1 MIKLF
6 FGEFLFLKKI
16 NFIVSQIIS
25 LQGFKFLNRNSNFS
39 WTTNV
44 TLIKS
49 SYLLVEHFVE
59 HEKRTRL
66 FIYIYSYNIYHI
78 ILYTH
83 IYNDIFFAAPPFS
96 AYFLEP
102 FVLSLSRLDLEDTRV
117 AKFHYPILKL
127 VCGRTLYTS
136 ICVSSSTRDNFTAM
150 SNSIVLTTI
159 CFLFCFRVSCC
170 SLCSTT
176 SVNLFRIKIFRLK
189 SL

>member
-1 MIKLF
+1 M
-6 FGEFLFLKKI
+6 
-16 NFIVSQIIS
+16 
-25 LQGFKFLNRNSNFS
+25 
-39 WTTNV
+39 

-59 HEKRTRL
+59 HKKRTRL
-66 FIYIYSYNIYHI
+66 FIYIVYTHIDHILI

-102 FVLSLSRLDLEDTRV
+102 FVLSLLRLDLEDTRV

-150 SNSIVLTTI
+150 SNSIVLTTV
-159 CFLFCFRVSCC
+159 CFLFCFRV
-170 SLCSTT
+170 
-176 SVNLFRIKIFRLK
+176 LFTLLHDQLQFV
-189 SL
+189 